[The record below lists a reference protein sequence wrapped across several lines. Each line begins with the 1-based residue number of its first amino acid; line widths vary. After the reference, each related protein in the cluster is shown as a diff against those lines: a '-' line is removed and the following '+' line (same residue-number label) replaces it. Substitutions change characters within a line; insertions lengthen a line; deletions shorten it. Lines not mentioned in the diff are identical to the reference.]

1 MAVGRKLSAR
11 IKGLK
16 LSGSLIN
23 PGDGLRQRN
32 APCHA
37 QTLSSGLADLPNCF
51 CAAAI
56 CSGRLKRKRD
66 TLLPLLE
73 HAIAYLNEF
82 RVRFN
87 VGVQF
92 L

>member
-1 MAVGRKLSAR
+1 MAIGRKPSAR

-23 PGDGLRQRN
+23 PGDGLRESN
-32 APCHA
+32 AHCHA
-37 QTLSSGLADLPNCF
+37 QTLSSVLADLPNCF

-56 CSGRLKRKRD
+56 CSCRLKRKRD

-73 HAIAYLNEF
+73 HAIAYLIEF
-82 RVRFN
+82 RMRFN